1 MPAVDSTNSKKGGS
15 FGTFGGVFTP
25 CTLTIL
31 GVIMFLRFG
40 QVVGRAGLFY
50 AVAIVL
56 AANAIT
62 VLTSLSLS
70 AIATNTRVKGGG
82 VYYLIS
88 RSLGVEFGG
97 AIGIVFFLAQA
108 ISVALYVIGF
118 TEALVDTFPLARP
131 HFVVVA
137 TVVNLAA
144 FVCVYIGAG
153 WTIKVQYVILA
164 VLGGALASFYVG
176 AFRAFDPQILQ
187 HNLRPDFVAGDNVF
201 AVFALFFPAV
211 TGIMAGANM
220 SGDLK
225 NPARSIPIGTL
236 AAVGVTAVVY
246 LTQTVCLA
254 GARPSSELIGDN
266 LVIRAI
272 SQWPL
277 LITAGV
283 FAATLSSALG
293 SMMGAPRILQA
304 LARDEVFGWLKFLGV
319 GSGAAREP
327 RRATVV
333 TFLIAQ
339 AAVMLGD
346 LDAIAPIITM
356 FFMITYGLLNLAT
369 YTEAV
374 TKNPSYRPTFR
385 YCHWSLSLAGALGC
399 LAVML
404 LVHWEWAVVS
414 LAVIAAVYGYIRYR
428 EIEARWGDLQGGAA
442 FERARRS
449 LLRLEEESYHP
460 KNWRPIL
467 LALSGSAWMRPNL
480 PIYGYWLTA
489 GHGILTLAQVVHGD
503 VEDHAERRDNYE
515 QALRKFIAKEEL
527 QAFPA
532 VVVAEYLSDGIE
544 ALVQCHGIGG
554 MKPNTVLLGWPK
566 SAGKAEAFGS
576 ALRLVTRLRRSVIA
590 ARLLESE
597 EALEAAEAELTAA
610 DTEAAWEVPGGSI
623 DVWWRGRKNG
633 ALMMLLAHLLH
644 QNPDWRRN
652 SIRVIRIVP
661 NEEAQ
666 EEVYRHIVEM
676 AAGARIRVAPVV
688 IVADDVAA
696 AIQATSRNASVVFFG
711 FETPAEG
718 EEQQF
723 FEHMEAIAGSLP
735 RVLFVSSVG
744 GVELE
749 S

>member
-62 VLTSLSLS
+62 LLTSLSLS

-82 VYYLIS
+82 AYYLIS

-97 AIGIVFFLAQA
+97 AIGVVFFLAQA

-118 TEALVDTFPLARP
+118 TEAIVDTFPAARP
-131 HFVVVA
+131 HFVAVA
-137 TVVNLAA
+137 TLVNLAT

-176 AFRAFDPQILQ
+176 AFHAFDPQV
-187 HNLRPDFVAGDNVF
+187 LRQNIPPDFVAGDNVF

-236 AAVGVTAVVY
+236 AAVGVTAVIY
-246 LTQTVCLA
+246 LSQTACLA
-254 GARPSSELIGDN
+254 GARPSSELIGDT
-266 LVIRAI
+266 LVIRTI

-277 LITAGV
+277 LITVGV

-304 LARDEVFGWLKFLGV
+304 LARDEVFGWLTFFGA
-319 GSGAAREP
+319 GSGPAREP

-339 AAVMLGD
+339 ASVMLGD

-404 LVHWEWAVVS
+404 LIHWEWAIAS
-414 LAVIAAVYGYIRYR
+414 LVVIAAVYAFIRYR
-428 EIEARWGDLQGGAA
+428 EIEARWGDLRGGAE
-442 FERARRS
+442 FERARQS
-449 LLRLEEESYHP
+449 LLRLEEGSYHP

-566 SAGKAEAFGS
+566 SASKSEAFGAS
-576 ALRLVTRLRRSVIA
+576 LRLVTAPATQRDRRPLARNRRGHRGCRGRVDRGRHRGGLGSARRNDRRLVARPQERRLDDAARTPAAPEPRLARQSDPRDPDRAQDRGPRRSPQTH
-590 ARLLESE
+590 RR
-597 EALEAAEAELTAA
+597 
-610 DTEAAWEVPGGSI
+610 DGRRGS
-623 DVWWRGRKNG
+623 DPRRAGCDRVRRRGRR
-633 ALMMLLAHLLH
+633 
-644 QNPDWRRN
+644 D
-652 SIRVIRIVP
+652 SI
-661 NEEAQ
+661 
-666 EEVYRHIVEM
+666 
-676 AAGARIRVAPVV
+676 GVA
-688 IVADDVAA
+688 
-696 AIQATSRNASVVFFG
+696 
-711 FETPAEG
+711 
-718 EEQQF
+718 
-723 FEHMEAIAGSLP
+723 
-735 RVLFVSSVG
+735 
-744 GVELE
+744 
-749 S
+749 

>member
-1 MPAVDSTNSKKGGS
+1 MPTADSTNSRKGGS

-40 QVVGRAGLFY
+40 QVVGRAGLLY

-62 VLTSLSLS
+62 LLTSLSLS

-82 VYYLIS
+82 AYYLIS

-97 AIGIVFFLAQA
+97 AIGVVFFLAQA
-108 ISVALYVIGF
+108 ISVAMYVIGF
-118 TEALVDTFPLARP
+118 TEAIVDTFPAARP
-131 HFVVVA
+131 HFVAVA
-137 TVVNLAA
+137 SLVNLVT
-144 FVCVYIGAG
+144 FICVYIGAG
-153 WTIKVQYVILA
+153 WTMKVQYVILA

-176 AFRAFDPQILQ
+176 AYFAFDLQ
-187 HNLRPDFVAGDNVF
+187 VLQANVQPDFVAGDNVF

-236 AAVGVTAVVY
+236 AAVVVTALIY
-246 LTQTVCLA
+246 LSQTVCLA

-266 LVIRAI
+266 LVIRTI

-304 LARDEVFGWLKFLGV
+304 LARDEVFGWLSFFGA
-319 GSGAAREP
+319 GSGRSLEP
-327 RRATVV
+327 RRATVA
-333 TFLIAQ
+333 TFAIAQ
-339 AAVMLGD
+339 AAVLLGD
-346 LDAIAPIITM
+346 LNAIAPIITM

-369 YTEAV
+369 YYEAV

-404 LVHWEWAVVS
+404 LINWVWAITSTV
-414 LAVIAAVYGYIRYR
+414 VIALVYAYIRYR
-428 EIEARWGDLQGGAA
+428 EIEARWGDLQGGVI
-442 FERARRS
+442 FERARKS
-449 LLRLEEESYHP
+449 LLRLEESSYHP

-480 PIYGYWLTA
+480 PIYGYWLTS
-489 GHGILTLAQVVHGD
+489 GHGILTLAQIVQGD
-503 VEDHAERRDNYE
+503 VEVHAERRDNYE
-515 QALRKFIAKEEL
+515 HALRKFIAKEEL

-532 VVVAEYLSDGIE
+532 VVVAQYLSDGIE

-554 MKPNTVLLGWPK
+554 VTPNTVLLGWPK
-566 SAGKAEAFGS
+566 TSSKAEAFGAS
-576 ALRLVTRLRRSVIA
+576 LRLVTRLQRSLIV

-597 EALEAAEAELTAA
+597 DAAETERTAA
-610 DTEAAWEVPGGSI
+610 DTDEAWEVPVGSI

-644 QNPDWRRN
+644 QNPDWRGN
-652 SIRVIRIVP
+652 LIRVIRIVP
-661 NEEAQ
+661 KTEAQ
-666 EEVYRHIVEM
+666 KEVRKHIIEM
-676 AAGARIRVAPVV
+676 AATARIRVEPVV
-688 IVADDVAA
+688 IVAADVAA
-696 AIQATSRNASVVFFG
+696 AIQSTSRDASVVFFG
-711 FETPAEG
+711 FETPAES

-723 FEHMEAIAGSLP
+723 FERMEAIAGTLP
-735 RVLFVSSVG
+735 RVLFVNSAG